1 MIIYSCIT
9 NGYDKIPDDHYYDP
23 KVKYVMYYDGEIE
36 KKGKWEFIKCD
47 RDEPNWIKS
56 YYPRCMSHTLFDEP
70 HVWID
75 GCYTMPPDFVE
86 TSKDILKNELTLQD
100 HPQQRTIVQEFFKLY
115 KVGFATDLELYA
127 LAEDMAAVG
136 FKPSLHKQ
144 SLNCVIWRQNTQRV
158 REWNQVYW
166 DWYKNH
172 CQRIDQ
178 ITSSIAEQIVMRA
191 NRVPIKIDWNKS
203 TRQKAYNETYTMYE
217 NVDDDNFI
225 NKICSI
231 LKTKPSLMGL

>member
-23 KVKYVMYYDGEIE
+23 EVKYVMYYDGEIE

-47 RDEPNWIKS
+47 REEPNWIKS

-127 LAEDMAAVG
+127 LAEDMAAIE

-166 DWYKNH
+166 NWYKNH

-191 NRVPIKIDWNKS
+191 NRVPMKIDWNKS

-231 LKTKPSLMGL
+231 LKTKPLLMGL